1 MSIHEDK
8 IKDHD
13 VFVMGRSRKNHAD
26 RMLMVIV
33 PFVKSNR
40 SFRNRRA
47 SSNVEFD
54 TPSTYKSHNNSFSS
68 RSPSLVLM
76 AM

>member
-13 VFVMGRSRKNHAD
+13 VFARGKSRKNHAD

-33 PFVKSNR
+33 ICEIE
-40 SFRNRRA
+40 SFI
-47 SSNVEFD
+47 S
-54 TPSTYKSHNNSFSS
+54 K
-68 RSPSLVLM
+68 
-76 AM
+76 